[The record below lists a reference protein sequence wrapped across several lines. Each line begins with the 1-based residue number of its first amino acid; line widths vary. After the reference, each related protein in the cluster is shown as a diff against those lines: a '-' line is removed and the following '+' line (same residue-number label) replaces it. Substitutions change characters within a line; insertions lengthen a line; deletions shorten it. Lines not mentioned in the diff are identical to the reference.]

1 MTAEGQSITRKL
13 SADSTS
19 NGTCSIWQ
27 RLTQRF
33 GRVTSGGRLVPC
45 VDGLRCIA
53 IMAVMLYHLNG
64 FVVQKA
70 IGFTEQEARET
81 AVFHWLHGANC
92 GVQVFFSI
100 SGFILALPFAR
111 EKKGGRTVGLK
122 SYYFRRLTRLEPP
135 FLLNLLVVFALLILV
150 KHQTA
155 AELWAP
161 LLATMTYTHNWFY
174 GELSRINGVTWSLEI
189 EVQFYLLAPF
199 LARAFFAMPRLNRR
213 VVTIGMIA
221 VFVAIKIAVPVDG
234 VLRLRL
240 GLLYVLDHF
249 LAGILLA
256 DVFVCDWLESP
267 VKSKRWDI
275 ATLPLLLLIFAIQ
288 RSDLLLHLL
297 PGLTAGLLAC
307 AIRGHWTNKVLSLP
321 LIVIVGGMCYSIYL
335 YHFFVISLIGRYTLP
350 LFAGHSYT
358 TQFCLQSLMIVPA
371 TIAIC
376 SIFFLLIEK
385 PFMQWRPFHQP

>member
-111 EKKGGRTVGLK
+111 EKKA
-122 SYYFRRLTRLEPP
+122 
-135 FLLNLLVVFALLILV
+135 VV
-150 KHQTA
+150 
-155 AELWAP
+155 
-161 LLATMTYTHNWFY
+161 
-174 GELSRINGVTWSLEI
+174 
-189 EVQFYLLAPF
+189 
-199 LARAFFAMPRLNRR
+199 
-213 VVTIGMIA
+213 
-221 VFVAIKIAVPVDG
+221 
-234 VLRLRL
+234 RL
-240 GLLYVLDHF
+240 G
-249 LAGILLA
+249 
-256 DVFVCDWLESP
+256 
-267 VKSKRWDI
+267 
-275 ATLPLLLLIFAIQ
+275 
-288 RSDLLLHLL
+288 
-297 PGLTAGLLAC
+297 
-307 AIRGHWTNKVLSLP
+307 
-321 LIVIVGGMCYSIYL
+321 
-335 YHFFVISLIGRYTLP
+335 
-350 LFAGHSYT
+350 
-358 TQFCLQSLMIVPA
+358 
-371 TIAIC
+371 
-376 SIFFLLIEK
+376 
-385 PFMQWRPFHQP
+385 